1 MLVTRTITLLASA
14 ALFGAA
20 TPAAAGSLDF
30 WESSLGAQDTTANF
44 PIGPAQV
51 ASIVYDADSAEGG
64 GLLFG
69 ASEIEIRPAGSAV
82 FTAFSCAFHPC
93 SQNNDYTFT
102 TGGSGTG
109 LLRVTDSYADE
120 QHGVRPLG
128 TITFDGPQ
136 QPGSM
141 PLVTCNYTGLDLQ
154 ERTCNP
160 FVLVSLPEPGAIAPL
175 AALALL
181 FGPLARRRASAAHA
195 SR

>member
-1 MLVTRTITLLASA
+1 MLVLRMIALLA
-14 ALFGAA
+14 GAA
-20 TPAAAGSLDF
+20 VPAAAGSLDF
-30 WESSLGAQDTTANF
+30 WESSRGAQDTTATF
-44 PIGPAQV
+44 PTGPAQV

-69 ASEIEIRPAGSAV
+69 ASEIEIRPAGSTV
-82 FTAFSCAFHPC
+82 FTAFSCSFQPC
-93 SQNNDYTFT
+93 QKNNDYTFT
-102 TGGSGTG
+102 TGGQGAG

-128 TITFDGPQ
+128 AITFDGPE

-154 ERTCNP
+154 ERTCSP
-160 FVLVSLPEPGAIAPL
+160 FVLVSLPEPGAAASI

-181 FGPLARRRASAAHA
+181 FGPLARRR
-195 SR
+195 R